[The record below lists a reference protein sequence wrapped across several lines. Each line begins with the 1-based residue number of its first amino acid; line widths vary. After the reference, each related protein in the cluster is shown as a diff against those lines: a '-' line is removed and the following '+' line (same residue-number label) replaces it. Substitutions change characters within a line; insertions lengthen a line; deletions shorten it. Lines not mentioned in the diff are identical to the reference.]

1 MRISDWSS
9 DVCSSDL
16 RSHENMTQ
24 LIRYGTQLYSEL
36 EAETGLATGGKCCG
50 SISVARTEERMTLR
64 RRTAA
69 MAQAY
74 DVEAEVSAAATA
86 GRRWPVRRTDDLV
99 GAVGMPGGG
108 KAKRTDQKQA
118 RTG

>member
-16 RSHENMTQ
+16 RMV
-24 LIRYGTQLYSEL
+24 LL
-36 EAETGLATGGKCCG
+36 
-50 SISVARTEERMTLR
+50 

-74 DVEAEVSAAATA
+74 DVEAEVIDAATA
-86 GRRWPVRRTDDLV
+86 GRLWPVMRTDDLV
-99 GAVGMPGGG
+99 GAVWLPGDG
-108 KAKRTDQKQA
+108 KANSADLTQSLAKGA
-118 RTG
+118 RMRGAKVFEKTEVRGIEIGRAHV

>member
-36 EAETGLATGGKCCG
+36 EAETGLATGWKRCG
-50 SISVARTEERMTLR
+50 SISVARTEERMVLL

-74 DVEAEVSAAATA
+74 DVEAEVIDAATA
-86 GRRWPVRRTDDLV
+86 GRLWQIGRASGRGRVWQ
-99 GAVGMPGGG
+99 AV
-108 KAKRTDQKQA
+108 
-118 RTG
+118 